1 MSSKIAKMVASLSFA
16 HLLGM
21 PAGAKADGGEE
32 DDDKKQRT
40 DESDEDYAQR
50 MEDEEEEEKK
60 KEDARKAEEE
70 EKEEKKKE
78 EEAKKAKKAEE
89 DEDDKEKAARVNERA
104 RCASIFKCAA
114 AATRP
119 DVAAHLAFN
128 TSMPS
133 AEAIGMLE
141 TFAMGGAPQPS
152 SLASRMA
159 TVKTPNVGAGAAAAP
174 AAGSD
179 AAVTA
184 QIIAAGKARRGEK

>member
-1 MSSKIAKMVASLSFA
+1 M
-16 HLLGM
+16 
-21 PAGAKADGGEE
+21 EE
-32 DDDKKQRT
+32 
-40 DESDEDYAQR
+40 
-50 MEDEEEEEKK
+50 EEEEEKK
-60 KEDARKAEEE
+60 KEDARRAEEE

-78 EEAKKAKKAEE
+78 DEAKKAKKAEE

-104 RCASIFKCAA
+104 RCAAIFKCAA
-114 AATRP
+114 AGTRP

-159 TVKTPNVGAGAAAAP
+159 GVRPQNVGAGAAAAP

-184 QIIAAGKARRGEK
+184 QIIAAGKIRRGEK

>member
-1 MSSKIAKMVASLSFA
+1 MSKIAKMVASLSFA

-21 PAGAKADGGEE
+21 PAGAKADGGDE
-32 DDDKKQRT
+32 DDDKKQRS

-60 KEDARKAEEE
+60 KEDARRAEEE
-70 EKEEKKKE
+70 DKEEKKKE
-78 EEAKKAKKAEE
+78 EDAKKAKKAEE
-89 DEDDKEKAARVNERA
+89 DEDDKEKAARKSERA

-114 AATRP
+114 AGTRP

-128 TSMPS
+128 TSMSS
-133 AEAIGMLE
+133 ADAISMLE

-159 TVKTPNVGAGAAAAP
+159 GVKQQNVGAGAAAAP

>member
-16 HLLGM
+16 HLLGQ
-21 PAGAKADGGEE
+21 PAGAKAEDGGDE
-32 DDDKKQRT
+32 DDKKQRT
-40 DESDEDYAQR
+40 DESDEDYAKR
-50 MEDEEEEEKK
+50 MEEEEDEKK
-60 KEDARKAEEE
+60 KEDARRAEEE

-78 EEAKKAKKAEE
+78 EEAKKARKAEE

-104 RCASIFKCAA
+104 RCASIFKSAA

-119 DVAAHLAFN
+119 DVAAHRAFH
-128 TSMPS
+128 TSRPS
-133 AEAIGMLE
+133 AEAISMLE
-141 TFAMGGAPQPS
+141 TFAIGGAPQPS

-159 TVKTPNVGAGAAAAP
+159 NVKTPNVGAGAAAAP

-184 QIIAAGKARRGEK
+184 QIIAAGKIRRGEK

>member
-1 MSSKIAKMVASLSFA
+1 MSKIAKMVASLSFA

-21 PAGAKADGGEE
+21 PAGAKAEDGDDE
-32 DDDKKQRT
+32 DDKKQRT
-40 DESDEDYAQR
+40 DESDEDYAKR
-50 MEDEEEEEKK
+50 MEEEEEEEKK
-60 KEDARKAEEE
+60 KEDARRAEEE

-78 EEAKKAKKAEE
+78 DEAKKAKKAEE

-114 AATRP
+114 AGTRP

-133 AEAIGMLE
+133 AEAISMLE
-141 TFAMGGAPQPS
+141 TFAAAGAQQVFG
-152 SLASRMA
+152 LASRMA
-159 TVKTPNVGAGAAAAP
+159 SVKTPNIGAGAAAAP

-179 AAVTA
+179 AAIAA
-184 QIIAAGKARRGEK
+184 QIVAAGKARRGEK

>member
-1 MSSKIAKMVASLSFA
+1 MSKITKMMASLSFA

-21 PAGAKADGGEE
+21 PAGAKAEDGDG

-40 DESDEDYAQR
+40 DESDEDYAKR
-50 MEDEEEEEKK
+50 MEEEEEKK
-60 KEDARKAEEE
+60 KEDARRAEEK

-78 EEAKKAKKAEE
+78 GEAKKARKAEE

-114 AATRP
+114 AGTRP
-119 DVAAHLAFN
+119 DVVAHLAFN

-133 AEAIGMLE
+133 AEAISMLE
-141 TFAMGGAPQPS
+141 TFAVGGTPQPS

-159 TVKTPNVGAGAAAAP
+159 GVKPQNVGSGAAAAP

>member
-16 HLLGM
+16 HLLGQ
-21 PAGAKADGGEE
+21 PAGAKAEDGGDE
-32 DDDKKQRT
+32 DDKKQRT
-40 DESDEDYAQR
+40 DESDEDYAKR
-50 MEDEEEEEKK
+50 MEEEEDEKK
-60 KEDARKAEEE
+60 KEDARRAEEE

-104 RCASIFKCAA
+104 RCASIFKSAA

-133 AEAIGMLE
+133 AEAISMLE
-141 TFAMGGAPQPS
+141 TFAIGGAPQPS

-159 TVKTPNVGAGAAAAP
+159 NVKTPNVGAGAAAAP

-184 QIIAAGKARRGEK
+184 QIIAAGKIRRGEK

>member
-1 MSSKIAKMVASLSFA
+1 MVASLSFA
-16 HLLGM
+16 HLLGQ
-21 PAGAKADGGEE
+21 PAGAKAEDGDDE
-32 DDDKKQRT
+32 DDKKQRT
-40 DESDEDYAQR
+40 DESDEDYAKR
-50 MEDEEEEEKK
+50 MEEEEEEEKK
-60 KEDARKAEEE
+60 KEDARRAEEE

-78 EEAKKAKKAEE
+78 DEAKKAKKAEE

-104 RCASIFKCAA
+104 RCAAIFKCAA
-114 AATRP
+114 AGTRP

-133 AEAIGMLE
+133 AEAISMLE
-141 TFAMGGAPQPS
+141 TFAIGGAPQPS

-159 TVKTPNVGAGAAAAP
+159 NVKTPNVGAGAAAAP

-184 QIIAAGKARRGEK
+184 QIIAAGKIRRGEK

>member
-1 MSSKIAKMVASLSFA
+1 MVASLSFA
-16 HLLGM
+16 HLLGQ
-21 PAGAKADGGEE
+21 PAGAKAEDGGDE
-32 DDDKKQRT
+32 DDKKQRT
-40 DESDEDYAQR
+40 DESDEDYAKR
-50 MEDEEEEEKK
+50 MEEEEEEEKK
-60 KEDARKAEEE
+60 KEDARRAEEE
-70 EKEEKKKE
+70 EKKKE
-78 EEAKKAKKAEE
+78 DEAKKAKKAEE

-104 RCASIFKCAA
+104 RCAAIFKCAA
-114 AATRP
+114 AGTRP

-141 TFAMGGAPQPS
+141 TFAMGGAPQAS

-159 TVKTPNVGAGAAAAP
+159 GVKPQNVGAGAAAAP

-184 QIIAAGKARRGEK
+184 QIIAAGKIRRGEK

>member
-1 MSSKIAKMVASLSFA
+1 MSKIAKMVASLSFA

-21 PAGAKADGGEE
+21 PAGAKAEDGDD
-32 DDDKKQRT
+32 DDDKKQRS
-40 DESDEDYAQR
+40 DESDEDYARR

-60 KEDARKAEEE
+60 KEDARRAEE

-78 EEAKKAKKAEE
+78 DEAKRAKKAEE
-89 DEDDKEKAARVNERA
+89 DEDDKEKAARKSERA

-114 AATRP
+114 AGTRP

-128 TSMPS
+128 TSMSS
-133 AEAIGMLE
+133 ADAIAMLE
-141 TFAMGGAPQPS
+141 TFAAGGAPQPS

-159 TVKTPNVGAGAAAAP
+159 SVKPQNVGAGAAAAP

-179 AAVTA
+179 AAIAA
-184 QIIAAGKARRGEK
+184 QIVAAGRARRGEK

>member
-1 MSSKIAKMVASLSFA
+1 MSKITKMMASLSFA

-21 PAGAKADGGEE
+21 PAGAKAEDGDD

-40 DESDEDYAQR
+40 DESDEDYAKR
-50 MEDEEEEEKK
+50 MEEEEEEEKK
-60 KEDARKAEEE
+60 KEDARRAEEE

-78 EEAKKAKKAEE
+78 DEAKKAKKAEE

-104 RCASIFKCAA
+104 RCAAIFKCAA
-114 AATRP
+114 AGTRP

-141 TFAMGGAPQPS
+141 TFALGGAPQPS

-159 TVKTPNVGAGAAAAP
+159 GVKPQNVGAGAAAAP